1 MAAFRLALL
10 LGAVTASAVTPVEKV
25 ITLLEDLKS
34 QVEGEGKEEAATYDK
49 FACFCKDKTK
59 DKSGA
64 IVSGND
70 EIDQLSADI
79 ASNTALKSEKST
91 ELMERKKKQEEHE
104 SDLEAEVQRCQ
115 KEEAEFEA
123 QVADL
128 SKAVSSL
135 SKALTALKDSKPSSF
150 LQMKDLVHDSLAL
163 ADALSLIPSPKKSKV
178 QAFLQ
183 VDPEDPAYKF
193 QSQGIIDTI
202 DQLHKDFDKK
212 LTEVTDEKKKA
223 KELCDD
229 QKSALTTLIEEN
241 NEAMDTLKEDIDG
254 LEKTISDDRGDLVA
268 AEGTLKDDQ
277 QYLKEL
283 TKKCETSAKD
293 WDQRSSMRAGEL
305 EALSGALEVLTK
317 EGGVKDLDEVNERA
331 FIQKK
336 AAAEAPKK
344 AVSFIQE
351 SAAAQV
357 LARAH
362 NLRGNTRAMMA
373 VAIQASSW
381 GSAQYTNKAAQT
393 LQQAGIK
400 LKSEM
405 LTSVAAK
412 VMADPF
418 QKVKKLIQELIER
431 LLNEATQ
438 EATKKGFCDEELG
451 KATTTRDQEFAEI
464 KKLTAELTQLEVK
477 KETLNNTIVTLKDDI
492 EGLEEALKTTTD
504 NRKDEK
510 EDNMASI
517 KTAKEGVKA
526 VSEAITILKVFY
538 KNAAKASFVQASP
551 VDEDTEGAGFSG
563 SYKGN
568 QAGGGGIIGMLEVI
582 KSDFER
588 TVRKTTQEE
597 EQALA
602 DFVEFDRTSKMDI
615 KGKETTVELSEQ
627 DLKSTESAIDM
638 KTGDLTT
645 AQGLLD
651 DALKSVENLKPM
663 CIDTGMSYAD
673 RVAKREEEIAAL
685 KTALCQLDPEGVESE
700 CQ

>member
-10 LGAVTASAVTPVEKV
+10 LGVTSAAAVTVSPVEKV
-25 ITLLEDLKS
+25 ITLLEDLKT
-34 QVEGEGKEEAATYDK
+34 QVETEGKAEATTYDK
-49 FACFCKDKTK
+49 FACFCKEKTN
-59 DKSGA
+59 DKSDA
-64 IVSGND
+64 ITTGND
-70 EIDQLSADI
+70 SIDQLSADI
-79 ASNTALKSEKST
+79 ASNTALKAEKGT
-91 ELMERKKKQEEHE
+91 ELMERKKKQEENE
-104 SDLEAEVQRCQ
+104 SELEAEVQRCQ

-135 SKALTALKDSKPSSF
+135 SKALTSLKDSKPAAF
-150 LQMKDLVHDSLAL
+150 LQMKDLVKGSLAL
-163 ADALSLIPSPKKSKV
+163 GDALGLIPKPKKNSV

-202 DQLHKDFDKK
+202 DQLHTDFDKK
-212 LTEVTDEKKKA
+212 LTDVTAEKTKA
-223 KELCDD
+223 KGLCVD
-229 QKSALTTLIEEN
+229 QKAALTTLIEEN
-241 NEAMDTLKEDIDG
+241 NDAMDTLKEDIDG
-254 LEKTISDDRGDLVA
+254 LETTISDDRGDLVA

-277 QYLKEL
+277 LYLKEL

-293 WDQRSSMRAGEL
+293 WDQRSGMRAGEL
-305 EALSGALEVLTK
+305 EALAGALEVLTK
-317 EGGVKDLDEVNERA
+317 EGGVKDLDAVNERA
-331 FIQKK
+331 FLQKK
-336 AAAEAPKK
+336 AAAPK
-344 AVSFIQE
+344 ATSFIQE
-351 SAAAQV
+351 SAAV
-357 LARAH
+357 EVETRAH
-362 NLRGNTRAMMA
+362 TRAMMA
-373 VAIQASSW
+373 VAIQAGAW
-381 GSAQYTNKAAQT
+381 GAEQGQSKAVQT

-412 VMADPF
+412 VMQDPF
-418 QKVKKLIQELIER
+418 KKVKQLIQELIER

-451 KATTTRDQEFAEI
+451 KATTSRDQEFAQI

-477 KETLNNTIVTLKDDI
+477 KNTLNVTITEMTEAISGLKED
-492 EGLEEALKTTTD
+492 LETTTET
-504 NRKDEK
+504 RKEEK

-517 KTAKEGVKA
+517 STAKEGVKA
-526 VSEAITILKVFY
+526 VGEAITILKVFY

-551 VDEDTEGAGFSG
+551 VDEDTAGAGFSG
-563 SYKGN
+563 SYKAN
-568 QAGGGGIIGMLEVI
+568 QSGGGGIIGMLEVI
-582 KSDFER
+582 KGDFER

-627 DLKSTESAIDM
+627 DLKSTISAIDM

-673 RVAKREEEIAAL
+673 RVAKREEEVAAL
-685 KTALCQLDPEGVESE
+685 KTALCQLDPEGVEAD
-700 CQ
+700 CA